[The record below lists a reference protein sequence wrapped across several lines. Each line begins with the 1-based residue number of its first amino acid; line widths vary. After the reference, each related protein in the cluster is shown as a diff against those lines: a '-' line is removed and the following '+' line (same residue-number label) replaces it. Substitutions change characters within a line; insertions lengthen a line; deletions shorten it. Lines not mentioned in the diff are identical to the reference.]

1 MDEIN
6 LKIIPFFSKN
16 DETAQV
22 EMIENIQ
29 IEKLDCHNSR
39 VVSQNGT
46 HEELANV
53 PGLYKKL
60 WDIQGELE
68 DEFMKVL
75 NEGGEA

>member
-1 MDEIN
+1 MIRKA
-6 LKIIPFFSKN
+6 LKERNEHATMIIITQRIT
-16 DETAQV
+16 TAKQADRIIV
-22 EMIENIQ
+22 LE
-29 IEKLDCHNSR
+29 DG